1 MYEKII
7 ALTIFA
13 ICYSIAISR
22 KIKIAY
28 LAIASAIFL
37 VLLGIVP
44 AKYAFFEAI
53 KWDVLAIYWGFMM
66 VSYIFLESGMPSLIA
81 HRVIKKFKKEKYV
94 IFILCAITAFISSF
108 MENVGVVLIM
118 APVAIEVAKRLKSN
132 LFYYIVP
139 IAISSNVA
147 TTVTMVADPP
157 SIILAIE
164 TGMNFFDF
172 YWFSNRVSIGTL
184 SILGVVFAL
193 LSLLLIFRKLNKS
206 FEMEDEKIEVDYI
219 PSIIFICGVLAL
231 AIAPYFGIR
240 VGIVGIIVG
249 IISLAFGRRKIKEMI
264 FEFDWNSFF
273 FITGIFVVVSS
284 LELTGLL
291 GDFSNWFGKLGI
303 KSSSIMVAILV
314 WISVAISS
322 FVDNVPY
329 TIIMIP
335 VCRQIAS
342 VLNISPYPLLFG
354 MLIGTGIGGNIT
366 PVGATANVFACGI
379 LEKNGYKIKLK
390 EYLKISLPF
399 TIVAVATSHLLLQL
413 FWL

>member
-1 MYEKII
+1 MDEKII
-7 ALTIFA
+7 ALVVFV

-22 KIKIAY
+22 KIKIVY
-28 LAIASAIFL
+28 SAIASALFL
-37 VLLGIVP
+37 ILLGIVP
-44 AKYAFFEAI
+44 AKYALFEAI

-66 VSYIFLESGMPSLIA
+66 VSYIFLESGMASLIA
-81 HRVIKKFKKEKYV
+81 HRVIKKFKKKKYI

-132 LFYYIVP
+132 LFYYIIP

-147 TTVTMVADPP
+147 TTITMVADPP
-157 SIILAIE
+157 SLILAIE
-164 TGMNFFDF
+164 TGMKFFDF
-172 YWFSNRVSIGTL
+172 YWFLNKISIGAL
-184 SILGVVFAL
+184 SVFGVISAL
-193 LSLLLIFRKLNKS
+193 LSLLLIFRKMNKS
-206 FEMEDEKIEVDYI
+206 FEMEDEKIRVDYI
-219 PSIIFICGVLAL
+219 PSIIFVAGVLAL
-231 AIAPYFGIR
+231 AICPYFGIR
-240 VGIVGIIVG
+240 VGIVGFAVG
-249 IISLAFGRRKIKEMI
+249 IISLVFGRKNLKKMI
-264 FEFDWNSFF
+264 SEFDWNSFF

-291 GDFSNWFGKLGI
+291 GDFSNWFGKIGI
-303 KSSSIMVAILV
+303 KSSSLMVAIIIWL
-314 WISVAISS
+314 SVAISS

-354 MLIGTGIGGNIT
+354 MLIGTSIGGNIT

-399 TIVAVATSHLLLQL
+399 TLVAVAVSHLFLQII
-413 FWL
+413 WL

>member
-1 MYEKII
+1 MDEKII
-7 ALTIFA
+7 ALLVFV
-13 ICYSIAISR
+13 ICYSMAISR
-22 KIKIAY
+22 KIKIVY
-28 LAIASAIFL
+28 PAIISAI
-37 VLLGIVP
+37 LLILLDIVP
-44 AKYAFFEAI
+44 ARYALFEAI

-66 VSYIFLESGMPSLIA
+66 VSYIFLESGVPSFIA
-81 HRVIKKFKKEKYV
+81 HKIIKKFKKEKYV
-94 IFILCAITAFISSF
+94 IFVLCAITAFISSF

-132 LFYYIVP
+132 LFYYLVP

-147 TTVTMVADPP
+147 TTVTMIADPP

-164 TGMNFFDF
+164 TGMKFFDF
-172 YWFSNRVSIGTL
+172 YWFSNKISIGTL
-184 SILGVVFAL
+184 SIFGVISAL
-193 LSLLLIFRKLNKS
+193 LSLLLIFRKMNKS
-206 FEMEDEKIEVDYI
+206 FEMEDEKIRVDYI
-219 PSIIFICGVLAL
+219 PSIIFIGGVLAL
-231 AIAPYFGIR
+231 AICPYFGIK
-240 VGIVGIIVG
+240 VGIVGLTVG
-249 IISLAFGRRKIKEMI
+249 LISLAFGRKNLKKMI

-291 GDFSNWFGKLGI
+291 SDFSKWFGKIGI
-303 KSSSIMVAILV
+303 KSSSIMVAMIV
-314 WISVAISS
+314 WLSVAISS

-342 VLNISPYPLLFG
+342 ILSISPYPLLFG

-366 PVGATANVFACGI
+366 PIGATANVFACGI

-399 TIVAVATSHLLLQL
+399 TLIAVAVSHLFLQII
-413 FWL
+413 WL